1 MNVSTN
7 NANYGQVA
15 LTASLSKK
23 RQVEQGQT
31 ALKLLESASTTD
43 TKPATSSSSSGHIGS
58 NINIKV

>member
-15 LTASLSKK
+15 LTASLAKK
-23 RQVEQGQT
+23 QQVAKGQT
-31 ALKLLESASTTD
+31 ALKLIESAAVTEPQPT
-43 TKPATSSSSSGHIGS
+43 AASSSGRIGS